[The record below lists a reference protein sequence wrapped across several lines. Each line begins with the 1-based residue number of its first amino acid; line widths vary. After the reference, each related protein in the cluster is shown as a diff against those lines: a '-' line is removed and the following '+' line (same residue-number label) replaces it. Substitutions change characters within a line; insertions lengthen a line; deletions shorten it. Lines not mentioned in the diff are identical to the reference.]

1 MGKYILIDTEN
12 VNVASL
18 AGVEKL
24 KEEDRIFL
32 FLSNNSRNDYND
44 KNLQKIKTNASVQQI
59 QVMSGIKNSL
69 DFQLVSFLGLMIG
82 EHRHLELSR
91 DYYIV
96 SNDQGFLSS
105 INLLNGYTNKVNINL
120 VPKME
125 NIVGP
130 VENINN
136 SITSGLSDVEMALC
150 KDLRAKFKSKTIMK
164 IITLIRE
171 YPCKDIIDVEMA
183 LSRGFNHNPSVFK
196 QAEFILRKY
205 YKLAV

>member
-32 FLSNNSRNDYND
+32 FLSNNSRNHYND

-82 EHRHLELSR
+82 EHRHLE
-91 DYYIV
+91 I
-96 SNDQGFLSS
+96 G
-105 INLLNGYTNKVNINL
+105 
-120 VPKME
+120 
-125 NIVGP
+125 
-130 VENINN
+130 
-136 SITSGLSDVEMALC
+136 
-150 KDLRAKFKSKTIMK
+150 RAH
-164 IITLIRE
+164 
-171 YPCKDIIDVEMA
+171 V
-183 LSRGFNHNPSVFK
+183 
-196 QAEFILRKY
+196 
-205 YKLAV
+205 